1 MAAAAEAAMAAA
13 TSGSTGS
20 YCRGQM
26 PRVDDEQKG
35 AKRKKKRQEIEEQK
49 KTFSPVFLSGKR
61 RRPPIGCRPTFFR
74 GNDQPITEPTQ
85 RRDVASVRL
94 SPRCEEKVSAPLR
107 LSWPRPKSADAA
119 SWREKK
125 ALPSAAWAVRRLRRT
140 RDEATAGRK

>member
-1 MAAAAEAAMAAA
+1 MQLRDAMAAAAA
-13 TSGSTGS
+13 SGSTGS

-74 GNDQPITEPTQ
+74 GNDQPISEPKQ
-85 RRDVASVRL
+85 RRVGATL
-94 SPRCEEKVSAPLR
+94 AALR
-107 LSWPRPKSADAA
+107 RKSFGAA
-119 SWREKK
+119 SSF
-125 ALPSAAWAVRRLRRT
+125 LAAAEVS
-140 RDEATAGRK
+140 